1 LLADRKVPV
10 LGMRKKHTFILEYP
24 NVLASAAAKNKH
36 ILGVTMLHG
45 LRRRR
50 TLGGPPDL

>member
-1 LLADRKVPV
+1 V
-10 LGMRKKHTFILEYP
+10 LGMRKKHSFILEYP